1 MSWKDALRRD
11 PGGFYRLR
19 TERGEVRIFMT
30 PPLLA
35 EAEEAL
41 GAQIENARS
50 FPGVLD
56 AVLTPDAHHGY
67 GVPVGCVMAT
77 SGTLAMG
84 PVGYDIGCGIAAL
97 RSTVSRAEAT
107 TERVKDFSRRVMQRV
122 GLGAGSR
129 GEPVSKDRF
138 QEIVRGGAEAMG
150 ARRGTA
156 ERDRIPVDEDWDI
169 PRDSRAWRG
178 QVQL

>member
-1 MSWKDALRRD
+1 MSWKDALDRD

-19 TERGEVRIFMT
+19 TEHGEVRIFMT
-30 PPLLA
+30 EALLA

-41 GAQIENARS
+41 GTQIENARR

-77 SGTLAMG
+77 NGTLAMG
-84 PVGYDIGCGIAAL
+84 PVGYDIGCGIAAM
-97 RSTVSRAEAT
+97 RSTVAREEAT
-107 TERVKDFSRRVMQRV
+107 PDRVKDFSRRVMQRV
-122 GLGAGSR
+122 GLGMGAKGQS
-129 GEPVSKDRF
+129 VSKERF
-138 QEIVRGGAEAMG
+138 QEIVRGGAEALG

-156 ERDRIPVDEDWDI
+156 ERDRIPVDEDWDV
-169 PRDSRAWRG
+169 PKDSRAWRG
-178 QVQL
+178 QG

>member
-1 MSWKDALRRD
+1 MSWKSAARRD
-11 PGGFYRLR
+11 AGGFYRLP

-30 PPLLA
+30 EALLA
-35 EAEEAL
+35 ETEEGL
-41 GAQIENARS
+41 GVQIENARS
-50 FPGVLD
+50 LPGVLD

-107 TERVKDFSRRVMQRV
+107 PDRVKDFSRRVMQRV
-122 GLGAGSR
+122 GLGAGSK
-129 GEPVSKDRF
+129 GEAV
-138 QEIVRGGAEAMG
+138 
-150 ARRGTA
+150 
-156 ERDRIPVDEDWDI
+156 
-169 PRDSRAWRG
+169 
-178 QVQL
+178 

>member
-19 TERGEVRIFMT
+19 TDEGEVRIFMT
-30 PPLLA
+30 EALLA

-41 GAQIENARS
+41 GAQIENARR

-77 SGTLAMG
+77 NGTLAMG

-97 RSTVSRAEAT
+97 RSAVPREEAT
-107 TERVKDFSRRVMQRV
+107 PDRVKDFSKRVMQRV
-122 GLGAGSR
+122 GLGIDLLGSAKVR
-129 GEPVSKDRF
+129 LGRF
-138 QEIVRGGAEAMG
+138 E
-150 ARRGTA
+150 
-156 ERDRIPVDEDWDI
+156 
-169 PRDSRAWRG
+169 
-178 QVQL
+178 

>member
-19 TERGEVRIFMT
+19 TEQGEVRIFMT
-30 PPLLA
+30 EALLA

-41 GAQIENARS
+41 GAQIENARR

-97 RSTVSRAEAT
+97 RSVVPREEAT
-107 TERVKDFSRRVMQRV
+107 PDRVRDFSKRVMQCSLQLLPTITTMAF
-122 GLGAGSR
+122 GLQKRLRNAAPALALSR
-129 GEPVSKDRF
+129 QIDSV
-138 QEIVRGGAEAMG
+138 
-150 ARRGTA
+150 
-156 ERDRIPVDEDWDI
+156 ERM
-169 PRDSRAWRG
+169 SA
-178 QVQL
+178 